1 MGKSC
6 TWLSFL
12 LVVCVAAAAGG
23 EAATPAPPGPAK
35 APSGPTEAPERAST
49 VLPVAGDAAA
59 PGDSERGSIIGK
71 NLWETFLAGGVLMW
85 PILAASIIGLAFI
98 FERAVALRQRAV
110 IPPGVGK
117 AVVDAARGAGI
128 AEAQRLCEEKPSA
141 LSRVLATGL
150 AVADRS
156 REEME
161 TAMEEAGEREQWQMD
176 RFNRPLSIVTSVA
189 PLLGLL
195 GTVQG
200 MIMAFDVVAQ
210 KGAMGDPR
218 QLAAG
223 VATALLT
230 TFAGL
235 AVAIPCYCFYHYYR
249 DKADRMIVQIEDS
262 ASHLADALKGSPKH
276 ADSSPP

>member
-1 MGKSC
+1 MRKFR
-6 TWLSFL
+6 TAFL
-12 LVVCVAAAAGG
+12 ILLLLCAAWAAAAETGG
-23 EAATPAPPGPAK
+23 DIPPPAPP
-35 APSGPTEAPERAST
+35 EAEH
-49 VLPVAGDAAA
+49 
-59 PGDSERGSIIGK
+59 GSIIGK
-71 NLWETFLAGGVLMW
+71 NLWETFLAGGILMW

-98 FERAVALRQRAV
+98 FERAVSLRQRV
-110 IPPGVGK
+110 VVPPGDGK
-117 AVVDAARGAGI
+117 AVVDAARTAGVAD
-128 AEAQRLCEEKPSA
+128 AERVCAGKPSA
-141 LSRVLATGL
+141 LSRVLAAGL

-156 REEME
+156 REEVE
-161 TAMEEAGEREQWQMD
+161 TAMQEAGEREQWQMD
-176 RFNRPLSIVTSVA
+176 RFVRPLSIVSSVA

-249 DKADRMIVQIEDS
+249 DKTDRMIVEIEDS
-262 ASHLADALKGSPKH
+262 ASHLVDALKGSTKN
-276 ADSSPP
+276 ADSSPS

>member
-1 MGKSC
+1 MPIRVIS
-6 TWLSFL
+6 WLFCGFFL
-12 LVVCVAAAAGG
+12 FSEAAGG
-23 EAATPAPPGPAK
+23 EAAPAPPA
-35 APSGPTEAPERAST
+35 AVDARAH
-49 VLPVAGDAAA
+49 ADEG
-59 PGDSERGSIIGK
+59 RGTILGR
-71 NLWETFLAGGVLMW
+71 NLWETFRAGGPLMW
-85 PILAASIIGLAFI
+85 PILASSIIGLAFI
-98 FERAVALRQRAV
+98 LERAVSLRQRVVVPA
-110 IPPGVGK
+110 GVGK
-117 AVVDAARGAGI
+117 AVVDAARLSGVA
-128 AEAQRLCEEKPSA
+128 AAQRLCDEKPSA
-141 LSRVLATGL
+141 LTRVLAAGI

-156 REEME
+156 REEMV
-161 TAMEEAGEREQWQMD
+161 TAMEEAGEREQWHMD

-249 DKADRMIVQIEDS
+249 DKADRMIVQIEDA
-262 ASHLADALKGSPKH
+262 ASHLVDALKGNPKH
-276 ADSSPP
+276 ENPPKA

>member
-1 MGKSC
+1 MRKLR
-6 TWLSFL
+6 TAFLILLLS
-12 LVVCVAAAAGG
+12 CVAWAG
-23 EAATPAPPGPAK
+23 EAEKAVDASAT
-35 APSGPTEAPERAST
+35 T
-49 VLPVAGDAAA
+49 VQE
-59 PGDSERGSIIGK
+59 ERGSIIGK
-71 NLWETFLAGGVLMW
+71 NLWETFLAGGILMW

-98 FERAVALRQRAV
+98 FERAVSLRQSVVA
-110 IPPGVGK
+110 PPGVGK
-117 AVVDAARGAGI
+117 AVVDAARSGGVAD
-128 AEAQRLCEEKPSA
+128 AQRACHERWSA
-141 LSRVLATGL
+141 LSRVLAAGL

-156 REEME
+156 REEVE
-161 TAMEEAGEREQWQMD
+161 TAMAEAGEREQWAMD
-176 RFNRPLSIVTSVA
+176 RFNRPLSIISSVA

-235 AVAIPCYCFYHYYR
+235 TVAIPCYCFYHYYR
-249 DKADRMIVQIEDS
+249 DKTDRMIVQIEEC
-262 ASHLADALKGSPKH
+262 ASHLVDALKGSPSRAGAPDTTVPVLTVSDEH
-276 ADSSPP
+276 